1 MNKKLILLL
10 LICLL
15 GLLAGCWDI
24 NEIENTQFPAYIAVD
39 STNQPDFY
47 KYSFEFPILREKAPK
62 EVNDISTI
70 NNSLQGAIENI
81 QSRTMG
87 WISLG
92 MLRTV
97 IFSSQVAKEG
107 LITQIDGLWRNP
119 LVPGT
124 VNLAVTNQSTAK
136 LKKVKAP
143 TTANLGDYLESLFNT
158 SSRNS
163 LLPQRTINNFFIDL
177 KTRGIEPT
185 IPLIKY
191 GATDINII
199 GMAIF
204 DGDKMVGTIDQPQ
217 ARALLLLKEKYTKGS
232 ISLEVNN
239 YMVSY
244 YVQQIKAKINPI
256 YKQDKF
262 LFDIDLS
269 LEVDISE
276 NTSHKRLVGNT
287 AAVNNMERHLAAAL
301 KKEIRHLFNKL
312 QKYRSDALGIGSMVR
327 ANQPHLFDPDTWPLN
342 FSRGDITT
350 NVEVEVRRIGIST

>member
-1 MNKKLILLL
+1 MNKKI
-10 LICLL
+10 ICLL
-15 GLLAGCWDI
+15 IISLAGLLTGCWDV

-39 STNQPDFY
+39 KADHPEFY
-47 KYSFEFPILREKAPK
+47 KYAFEFPVLREEAPK
-62 EVNDISTI
+62 EVNNINTI
-70 NNSLQGAIENI
+70 DNSLQGAIDNI

-92 MLRTV
+92 MLKTIV
-97 IFSSQVAKEG
+97 FNSQVAKQG
-107 LITQIDGLWRNP
+107 LISQIDALWRNP

-124 VNLAVTNQSTAK
+124 VNLAVASQSVEELT
-136 LKKVKAP
+136 KVEVP
-143 TTANLGDYLESLFNT
+143 TTANLGSYLENLFNT
-158 SSRNS
+158 SSRNT

-177 KTRGIEPT
+177 KHKGIEPT

-191 GATDINII
+191 GSSDINII

-204 DGDKMVGTIDQPQ
+204 DGDQMVGTIDQPQ

-232 ISLEVNN
+232 ISLEVND

-244 YVQQIKAKINPI
+244 YVQQIRSNIKPL
-256 YKQDKF
+256 YKNNKF
-262 LFDIDLS
+262 VFNIDLK

-276 NTSHKRLVGNT
+276 NTSHKRLVGNQQ
-287 AAVNNMERHLAAAL
+287 ALNNMERHLAAAL

-312 QKYRSDALGIGSMVR
+312 QKYRTDALGIGSMVR
-327 ANQPHLFDPDTWPLN
+327 ANHPELFDPDTWPLE
-342 FSRGDITT
+342 FSRADINT